1 MLRNLVE
8 KGGENMPSRSGNVIL
23 DYSWP
28 VMDSEMLVKIPPILT
43 KIFSFYCFDFV
54 LGVGWT
60 GLNGHKLQHS

>member
-1 MLRNLVE
+1 
-8 KGGENMPSRSGNVIL
+8 MPSRSGNVIL